1 MILPGSSIM
10 QMAWVVEDLDEAIV
24 RFSRIHGAGP
34 FLVNR
39 HIKIVEPRYR
49 GHVVETDF
57 STAIAQ
63 AGAIQLELVHQH
75 DDSPSIYRD
84 IYPRGREGFHHVA
97 VVVPD
102 VSAEVARYRALGFD
116 VAFEGKFAASAFAY
130 VDTSA
135 ALGHMVEILPDDAT
149 IGRFFAAIRKAAET
163 WDGKD
168 PVREL
173 TAPPRPSA

>member
-10 QMAWVVEDLDEAIV
+10 QMAWVVNDLDEAIV

-34 FLVNR
+34 FLINR
-39 HIKIVEPRYR
+39 HIKIVDPHYR
-49 GHVVETDF
+49 GHPADTDF

-63 AGAIQLELVHQH
+63 AGAIQLELVQQH

-102 VSAEVARYRALGFD
+102 VNAEVARYRALGVA
-116 VAFEGKFAASAFAY
+116 VAFEGKFGDSAFAY

-135 ALGHMVEILPDDAT
+135 MLGHMVEILPDDAT

-168 PVREL
+168 PAREL
-173 TAPPRPSA
+173 SAAPRRS